1 MAPRSELRR
10 SQGVVPFGVGAIVD
24 FKTESLMAAGLD
36 MWPSETATGE
46 QRAAL
51 LAAGQVL
58 DGRLADRLSLELGRR
73 IRYFLSPAEAQERA
87 AHGAA
92 PRLDRAPM
100 PFVRFPTWYFCP
112 RCRVLKSVPWN
123 AQSSGDTL
131 KCSNMGRRV
140 DGVGE
145 ACGTLHAKRRP
156 TLAPV
161 RFVAACQSGHIMDF
175 PWAAWAHRNAERPC
189 EGGEGR
195 LYLYSTPA
203 AGLAGVRVM
212 CTACNAGNSM
222 AGAFREN
229 VLHEVYGAACP
240 GHRPWLGDAPP
251 EACGNI
257 PQTIQRGASNAYF
270 AKVVSSILIPPYSAK
285 IRQVLDNPDN
295 WDDIISTTIEGSIP
309 EPFLRRRAKSF
320 GVDPD
325 TFVKAV
331 FERLKAKET
340 EAATEAVSD
349 VRYRFD
355 EHQAFVGPRPA
366 REERHDFDTDAR
378 SSGEYGETFGRLFD
392 RVVLSPRLRETR
404 VLTAFSRLIPPDAIQ
419 GSPAKLSR
427 HPKPWLPGFSVRGE
441 GIFLGLRRSEIEAWS
456 ARDSVRRRCDTL
468 AARSDRVQRERG
480 LPSKEITPAG
490 LLIHSFSHLLIRQ
503 LAFECGYDTSSIRE
517 RLYVSDAT
525 DAMMSGLLLYTASG
539 DSEGTLGGLVRQGEP
554 ERLGRTVQAAVRNAL
569 ICSSDPLCI
578 ESEGQGLF
586 SLNLAA
592 CHACSLLPETSCE
605 EGNLLLD
612 RALVVGTAD
621 DPGVGYFSA
630 FLE

>member
-10 SQGVVPFGVGAIVD
+10 SQGVVPFGVGAVVD
-24 FKTESLMAAGLD
+24 FKAESLMSAGLD
-36 MWPSETATGE
+36 MWPSETASGE
-46 QRAAL
+46 QRSAL

-58 DGRLADRLSLELGRR
+58 DGRLADRLSIELGRR
-73 IRYFLSPAEAQERA
+73 IRYFLSPAEAPERA
-87 AHGAA
+87 AHGAT

-112 RCRVLKSVPWN
+112 RCRILKSVPWN

-131 KCSNMGRRV
+131 RCSNTGRRV
-140 DGVGE
+140 EGAGE
-145 ACGTLHAKRRP
+145 ACGNLHAKRRP

-161 RFVAACQSGHIMDF
+161 RFVAACQGGHIMDF
-175 PWAAWAHRNAERPC
+175 PWLEWAHRNAEGSC
-189 EGGEGR
+189 SSGDGR

-212 CTACNAGNSM
+212 CTACNASNSM

-229 VLHEVYGAACP
+229 VLAEVYGAGCP

-251 EACGNI
+251 ETCANI

-285 IRQVLDNPDN
+285 IRQILDNPDT
-295 WDDIISTTIEGSIP
+295 WDEIISTTLEGKLP
-309 EPFLRRRAKSF
+309 EAFLFKKARTL
-320 GVDPD
+320 GVDGD
-325 TFVKAV
+325 SFVKAV
-331 FERLKAKET
+331 FERLAAKEAEPVT
-340 EAATEAVSD
+340 DAVGE

-355 EHQAFVGPRPA
+355 EHQAFLGPRPA
-366 REERHDFDTDAR
+366 REERHDFDTDVR
-378 SSGEYGETFGRLFD
+378 GSGDYGQTFGRLFD
-392 RVVLSPRLRETR
+392 RVVLAPRLRETR
-404 VLTAFSRLIPPDAIQ
+404 VLTGFSRLVPPDAVQ
-419 GSPAKLSR
+419 GQPARLSR

-441 GIFLGLRRSEIEAWS
+441 GIFLSLRRAEIEKWS
-456 ARDSVRRRCDTL
+456 AHPEVRRRCNAL
-468 AARSDRVQRERG
+468 SARSEKVQRDRG
-480 LPSKEITPAG
+480 IPAKEISPAS

-503 LAFECGYDTSSIRE
+503 LSFECGYDTSSIRE
-517 RLYVSDAT
+517 RLYVSDDEGTTMA
-525 DAMMSGLLLYTASG
+525 GLLLYTASG

-554 ERLGRTVQAAVRNAL
+554 ERLRETVRSAVRNAV

-578 ESEGQGLF
+578 ESGGQGLF
-586 SLNLAA
+586 SLNLSA

-612 RALVVGTAD
+612 RALVVGTPED
-621 DPGVGYFSA
+621 SSIGYFAS
-630 FLE
+630 FLD

>member
-36 MWPSETATGE
+36 MWPSETASGE

-51 LAAGQVL
+51 LEAGKVL

-100 PFVRFPTWYFCP
+100 PFVRFPNWYFCP

-123 AQSSGDTL
+123 AQSTGDTL

-140 DGVGE
+140 EGTGE
-145 ACGTLHAKRRP
+145 PCGALHTKRRP

-175 PWAAWAHRNAERPC
+175 PWSAWAHRTADRPC
-189 EGGEGR
+189 DGGEGR

-212 CTACNAGNSM
+212 CTACNASNSM

-229 VLHEVYGAACP
+229 VLGEIFGASCP

-251 EACGNI
+251 ESCTSI

-285 IRQVLDNPDN
+285 IRQILDNPEM
-295 WDDIISTTIEGSIP
+295 WDDIVSTTLDGAVP
-309 EPFLRRRAKSF
+309 EAFLRRRANAL
-320 GVDPD
+320 GVDAD
-325 TFVKAV
+325 SFVKAV
-331 FERLKAKET
+331 FERLEAKET
-340 EAATEAVSD
+340 EATAEALGEI
-349 VRYRFD
+349 RYRFD
-355 EHQAFVGPRPA
+355 EHQAFLGPRPA

-378 SSGEYGETFGRLFD
+378 VSGDYGEIFDRLFEQ
-392 RVVLSPRLRETR
+392 VVLAPRLRETR
-404 VLTAFSRLIPPDAIQ
+404 VLTGFSRLVPPDAIK
-419 GSPAKLSR
+419 GAPTMLSR
-427 HPKPWLPGFSVRGE
+427 QLKSWLPGFSVRGE
-441 GIFLGLRRSEIEAWS
+441 GIFIGLRRSAIEAW
-456 ARDSVRRRCDTL
+456 AAQAEVQRRCATIV
-468 AARSDRVQRERG
+468 ARSNKVQLDRG
-480 LPSKEITPAG
+480 LPQKAITPAS

-517 RLYVSDAT
+517 RLYVSDVPETKMA
-525 DAMMSGLLLYTASG
+525 GLLLYTASG

-554 ERLGRTVQAAVRNAL
+554 ERLRHTVRAAIRNAQ

-578 ESEGQGLF
+578 ESSGQGLF
-586 SLNLAA
+586 SLNLSA

-612 RALVVGTAD
+612 RALVVGMPD
-621 DPGVGYFSA
+621 DPGIGYFSA
-630 FLE
+630 FLH